1 MSVNAPTIDNPLSSA
16 IYKLG
21 IACRDRRLFT
31 SSIVAGSVERML
43 VHIAN
48 INSSVLSSTQD
59 HVNAAKRLNDF
70 ALTIDRI
77 AKKSDPPNE
86 ELANLLTEV
95 ASDLRVASQE
105 LAGAKA
111 IPNWQEKMTPA
122 PTRDWES
129 GSAA

>member
-1 MSVNAPTIDNPLSSA
+1 MSANAPTIGNPLSSA
-16 IYKLG
+16 TYKLG

-86 ELANLLTEV
+86 ELANLLTE
-95 ASDLRVASQE
+95 AAGNLRVASQE
-105 LAGAKA
+105 LAGANA
-111 IPNWQEKMTPA
+111 IPNWQERMTPA
-122 PTRDWES
+122 PARDWEP
-129 GSAA
+129 GPAA